1 MISAIILL
9 LAVFTAGLIIGV
21 FVMAVM
27 ELNHIDEISDH
38 SPSSNTH
45 QL

>member
-9 LAVFTAGLIIGV
+9 LAIFTTALVVGV
-21 FVMAVM
+21 FVMTVI

-38 SPSSNTH
+38 SHSSNTH
-45 QL
+45 